1 MNSKQWKDPAV
12 HKLLGRIRRDLG
24 DNAFDIVDHWKD
36 DHLAI
41 GLALP
46 SDHRV
51 LAYISTF
58 TNVDDN
64 HLYSYYLELPP
75 TSAHVEY
82 SDAGGSEDC
91 TYDEL
96 LAALCS
102 HWNIER

>member
-1 MNSKQWKDPAV
+1 MNSKQWKDPSV
-12 HKLLGRIRRDLG
+12 HTLLDRIRRDLG
-24 DNAFDIVDHWKD
+24 DDAFDIVDHWKD

-58 TNVDDN
+58 TNVDDDN
-64 HLYSYYLELPP
+64 FYSYYLELPP
-75 TSAHVEY
+75 IAEEMEY
-82 SDAGGSEDC
+82 TDAGGSEDC

-96 LAALCS
+96 LAALCA
-102 HWNIER
+102 HWKIER